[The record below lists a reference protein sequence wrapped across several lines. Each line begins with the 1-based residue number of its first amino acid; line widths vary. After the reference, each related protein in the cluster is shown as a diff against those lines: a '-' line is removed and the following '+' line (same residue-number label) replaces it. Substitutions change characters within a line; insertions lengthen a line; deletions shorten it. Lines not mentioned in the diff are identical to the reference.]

1 MVIGMIKDI
10 YNMCKE
16 HNCAID
22 LHIGQDGAMTITVFG
37 KHMDHLIIGADW
49 NEETIKDC
57 IKDTI
62 RRTCNE

>member
-1 MVIGMIKDI
+1 MIKDI

-16 HNCAID
+16 HNCLID
-22 LHIGQDGAMTITVFG
+22 LHIGQDGAIPITVFG
-37 KHMDHLIIGADW
+37 KRKDHLIIGADW

-62 RRTCNE
+62 RRACNE

>member
-1 MVIGMIKDI
+1 MLKDI
-10 YNMCKE
+10 YELCKE

-22 LHIGQDGAMTITVFG
+22 LYIGSDGGMTITVFG
-37 KHMDHLIIGADW
+37 KHKDHLIIGADW

-62 RRTCNE
+62 RRACNE

>member
-1 MVIGMIKDI
+1 MAIVMIKDI

-16 HNCAID
+16 HNCSID
-22 LHIGQDGAMTITVFG
+22 LHIGQDGAILITVFS
-37 KHMDHLIIGADW
+37 KCKDHLIIGADW

-62 RRTCNE
+62 RRACNE

>member
-1 MVIGMIKDI
+1 MIKDI

-16 HNCAID
+16 HDCTINLC
-22 LHIGQDGAMTITVFG
+22 IGPDGAISITVFG
-37 KHMDHLIIGADW
+37 KYTDHLIIGADW

-62 RRTCNE
+62 RRACDE